1 MTRATAEALGF
12 RGNKF
17 FLELADGSDSVL
29 SVVVADDRGGGGAE
43 RGGVGDG
50 QLAATAVQQY
60 NLHLGAG
67 IAEEFR
73 RGGWGGGAFQGP
85 QAGLL

>member
-1 MTRATAEALGF
+1 MTRATAEALGV
-12 RGNKF
+12 RGNSSKF
-17 FLELADGSDSVL
+17 FLELADGSDSML
-29 SVVVADDRGGGGAE
+29 SVAVADGSSDSGDSAS
-43 RGGVGDG
+43 GVGDG

-73 RGGWGGGAFQGP
+73 WWGGT
-85 QAGLL
+85 